1 MSLTIDPPAASIPAA
16 GGKSAHTLAN
26 AGEAK
31 VIFKVKCSNNN
42 DYRLKPVFGFVD
54 PAGQAPLE
62 ITRTAGAPKED
73 KLVIQ
78 WAPAPADAT
87 DAQAAFPSV
96 PADQIQSL
104 TVPLSAT

>member
-1 MSLTIDPPAASIPAA
+1 MSLTIDPPAASIPAS

-62 ITRTAGAPKED
+62 ITRT
-73 KLVIQ
+73 V
-78 WAPAPADAT
+78 
-87 DAQAAFPSV
+87 SV
-96 PADQIQSL
+96 LTQLIEL
-104 TVPLSAT
+104 TVSAPSADRRGLWTQDAPLTKWFTN

>member
-1 MSLTIDPPAASIPAA
+1 MSLTIDPPAAAVPAA
-16 GGKSAHTLAN
+16 GGTSSHTLIN

-54 PAGQAPLE
+54 AAGNAPLE
-62 ITRTAGAPKED
+62 ITRTAGEPKED

-78 WAPAPADAT
+78 WGPAPPDAT
-87 DAQAAFPSV
+87 DAQAAFPSI
-96 PADQIQSL
+96 PADQLQSL
-104 TVPLSAT
+104 TVPISAT

>member
-1 MSLTIDPPAASIPAA
+1 MSLTIDPPAASIPAS

-96 PADQIQSL
+96 PADQIQSF
-104 TVPLSAT
+104 TMPLYI